1 VGGLLREKPLLA
13 AYDRQKAPVAMLL
26 IEKNKP
32 AIRDGLQVKGEHEE
46 LHNLRVDPPLL
57 VRA

>member
-1 VGGLLREKPLLA
+1 
-13 AYDRQKAPVAMLL
+13 MLL
-26 IEKNKP
+26 IEKKP

-46 LHNLRVDPPLL
+46 LYNLRVDPPLL

>member
-1 VGGLLREKPLLA
+1 
-13 AYDRQKAPVAMLL
+13 MLL

>member
-1 VGGLLREKPLLA
+1 MGGLLREKPLLA

-26 IEKNKP
+26 IEKKP

-46 LHNLRVDPPLL
+46 LYNLRVDPPLL